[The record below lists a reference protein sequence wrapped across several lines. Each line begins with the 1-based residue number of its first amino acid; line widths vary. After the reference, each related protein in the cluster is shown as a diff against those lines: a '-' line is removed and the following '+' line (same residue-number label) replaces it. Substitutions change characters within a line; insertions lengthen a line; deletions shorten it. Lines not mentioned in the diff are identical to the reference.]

1 MGQVTFSIS
10 VWSPAP
16 PAVVFGLVR
25 DGSSWPS
32 WSPIGSFA
40 LAKEAPGPGGGEG
53 VGAIRR
59 FKTGM
64 KASTEEITDLVPDRR
79 LEYRQL
85 TGVPIKDHL
94 ASVELE
100 PARGGTTI
108 VWNESFRTSVPG
120 LAMFL
125 KWFVGRCA
133 NGLAAKAAEL
143 APARPQE

>member
-1 MGQVTFSIS
+1 MGQVTFSVS

-25 DGSSWPS
+25 DGSTWPL
-32 WSPIGSFA
+32 WSPIGSFR
-40 LAKEAPGPGGGEG
+40 LAKEAPGGGEG

-59 FKTGM
+59 FKTGI
-64 KASTEEITDLVPDRR
+64 AGSTEEITELVPDRR
-79 LEYRQL
+79 LADRQL
-85 TGVPIKDHL
+85 TGVPIKDHV

-108 VWNESFRTSVPG
+108 VWNESFRTRWPG
-120 LAMFL
+120 LPLFL
-125 KWFVGRCA
+125 KWFIRRCA

-143 APARPQE
+143 APAEVQHD